1 VGELIAMGLKAAARL
16 APTLAALAAFA
27 GALVAC
33 SGALL
38 AARDAFNGIS
48 DNIWCLV
55 SWTGVPQGFAA
66 FATGVAAAV
75 AYRVATSAAEALLG
89 LAA

>member
-1 VGELIAMGLKAAARL
+1 MGELIAMGLKAAARL

-27 GALVAC
+27 AALVFC

-38 AARDAFNGIS
+38 QARDLLTGVS

-66 FATGVAAAV
+66 FLTGVASAV